1 MKKRIIIICSL
12 LVCVLVSSCMS
23 GNGLFNKATPTIT
36 PTLTPTIV
44 PTITPT
50 ATLTYDEELINLMQI
65 I

>member
-1 MKKRIIIICSL
+1 
-12 LVCVLVSSCMS
+12 MS